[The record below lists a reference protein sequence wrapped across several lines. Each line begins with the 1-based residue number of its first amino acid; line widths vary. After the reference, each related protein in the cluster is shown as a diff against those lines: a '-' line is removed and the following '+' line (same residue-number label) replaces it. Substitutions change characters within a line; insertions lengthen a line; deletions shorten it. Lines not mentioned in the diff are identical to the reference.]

1 MNRITLVNGK
11 KQNKLSITNRL
22 TQFGDGLF
30 ETCLVVNGKMLLAK
44 QHFARLDKGA
54 KRLQITPIER
64 TIWLKDISKAMSAVK
79 FKRAVVKM
87 ILSRGETE
95 RGYGFD
101 DTIEPVRIV
110 IISKAPDLP
119 ADLSLNLC
127 QSGYAY
133 NQLLAEIK
141 HCNRLE
147 QILARRNMIEQEC
160 IMLDPQG
167 QVVSVSQGNIF
178 AVKDGVLLTPGLD
191 ECGIEGTRRQ
201 LVIELANQL
210 NIPVEICTLTMAE
223 LLECDE
229 IFVTNSVMGIMPI
242 RQVNKQIFAEHAI
255 TEKLNNAFKQAL
267 LKRQYSMDLT
277 PKRYFSKFLLP
288 IILGFL
294 LFWLYWANTIN
305 TVKTIIYQVP
315 QGAGVYSLAQD
326 LKRRG
331 LVNSSLFVVWASKLS
346 NADRRLKSGF
356 YDIYPQTS
364 VWQLLTNIK
373 SNQVATRDVSLIEG
387 KTLRDYYQLLRDDQS
402 ITVEDSL
409 AKTLAKTS
417 AKSPYEGQFWPDT
430 YQINYGDSATS
441 ILDRAHV
448 ILERKLTQAW
458 DARDKNHPLKDK
470 HQALILASLIEC
482 ETAVNSEKSKI
493 AGVFLNRLKKN
504 MRLQTD
510 PTVVY
515 ALGEAYTGKLS
526 KQDLWIKSPYNTY
539 RNKGLPP
546 GPISSI
552 GQASLEA
559 AMHPL
564 QTEYLF
570 FVAKKDGT
578 HAFAKTYKQHLNN
591 IKKHLK

>member
-470 HQALILASLIEC
+470 HQALILASLIER

-526 KQDLWIKSPYNTY
+526 KQDLWVKSPYNTY

>member
-11 KQNKLSITNRL
+11 KQSKLSVTNRL

-30 ETCLVVNGKMLLAK
+30 ETCLVVNGKLLLAK
-44 QHFARLDKGA
+44 QHFDRLNKGA
-54 KRLQITPIER
+54 QRLQITPIDQS
-64 TIWLKDISKAMSAVK
+64 IWLKDISKAMSKVK
-79 FKRAVVKM
+79 FDRAVVKM

-110 IISKAPDLP
+110 TISKAPDLP
-119 ADLSLNLC
+119 ADLNLNLC
-127 QSGYAY
+127 KSGYAD

-147 QILARRNMIEQEC
+147 QVLARRQMSAQEC

-167 QVVSVSQGNIF
+167 QIISASQGNIF
-178 AVKDGVLLTPGLD
+178 AVKNGVLLTPGLN

-201 LVIELANQL
+201 LVLELAGQL
-210 NIPVEICTLTMAE
+210 NMSVEVCTLTMAE

-242 RQVNKQIFAEHAI
+242 RQVNEQIFAER
-255 TEKLNNAFKQAL
+255 TTTKKLNNAFKQAI
-267 LKRQYSMDLT
+267 LKRQYSIDLT
-277 PKRYFSKFLLP
+277 SKRYFSKFLSL
-288 IILGFL
+288 IILGLL

-305 TVKTIIYQVP
+305 TVKIITYQVP
-315 QGAGVYSLAQD
+315 QGAGIYSVAQD
-326 LKRRG
+326 LKRHG
-331 LVNSSLFVVWASKLS
+331 LVNSSLFVIWAFKLS
-346 NADRRLKSGF
+346 NADRQLKSGF
-356 YDIYPQTS
+356 YDIHPQTS
-364 VWQLLTNIK
+364 VWQLLADIK
-373 SNQVATRDVSLIEG
+373 SNQVATRNISLIEG
-387 KTLRDYYQLLRDDQS
+387 KTLRDYHQLLRDNQS
-402 ITVEDSL
+402 IAVEDSL
-409 AKTLAKTS
+409 DKTLVKT
-417 AKSPYEGQFWPDT
+417 AVKPPYEGQFWPDT
-430 YQINYGDSATS
+430 YQVNYGDSAVS
-441 ILDRAHV
+441 VLDRAHA
-448 ILERKLTQAW
+448 ILDRKLTQAW
-458 DARDKNHPLKDK
+458 NGRDEKHLLTDK
-470 HQALILASLIEC
+470 YQALTLASLIER
-482 ETAVNSEKSKI
+482 ETAVDAEKAKI
-493 AGVFLNRLKKN
+493 SGVFINRLKKN

-515 ALGEAYTGKLS
+515 ALGEAYTGKLT
-526 KQDLWIKSPYNTY
+526 KQDLWVKSPYNTY

-546 GPISSI
+546 SPISSV

-564 QTEYLF
+564 QTDYLF

-578 HAFAKTYKQHLNN
+578 HAFAKTYKQHLIN

>member
-11 KQNKLSITNRL
+11 KQSKLSINNRL

-30 ETCLVVNGKMLLAK
+30 ETCLVVNGQLLLAQ
-44 QHFARLDKGA
+44 QHFDRLNKGA
-54 KRLQITPIER
+54 QRLQITPIDQS
-64 TIWLKDISKAMSAVK
+64 IWLRDISKAMSKVK
-79 FKRAVVKM
+79 FDRAVVKM

-110 IISKAPDLP
+110 IVSKAPDLP
-119 ADLSLNLC
+119 ADLNLNVC
-127 QSGYAY
+127 KSGYAD

-147 QILARRNMIEQEC
+147 QVLARRNMIAQEC

-178 AVKDGVLLTPGLD
+178 AVKNGVLLTPGLD

-201 LVIELANQL
+201 LVIELAGQL
-210 NIPVEICTLTMAE
+210 GILVEVCTLTMPE

-242 RQVNKQIFAEHAI
+242 RQVNEQIFTERTI
-255 TEKLNNAFKQAL
+255 TEKLNNALKQAL
-267 LKRQYSMDLT
+267 LKRQYSIDLT
-277 PKRYFSKFLLP
+277 SKRYFSEFLLVVLSGL
-288 IILGFL
+288 I

-305 TVKTIIYQVP
+305 TLKTITYQVP
-315 QGAGVYSLAQD
+315 QGAGVYSVAQD
-326 LKRRG
+326 LKHHG
-331 LVNSSLFVVWASKLS
+331 LINSSLFVVWVAKLT
-346 NADRRLKSGF
+346 NADKQLKSGF
-356 YDIYPQTS
+356 YDIHPHTS
-364 VWQLLTNIK
+364 VWQLLSDMK
-373 SNQVATRDVSLIEG
+373 SNQVATRNISLIEG

-402 ITVEDSL
+402 IIVKDSLDKIL
-409 AKTLAKTS
+409 AKTA

-430 YQINYGDSATS
+430 YQINYGDSAVS
-441 ILDRAHV
+441 VLDRAHA

-458 DARDKNHPLKDK
+458 DARDKNHLLTDK
-470 HQALILASLIEC
+470 YQALILASLIER
-482 ETAVNSEKSKI
+482 ETAVNAEKAKI
-493 AGVFLNRLKKN
+493 SGVFINRLKKN

-515 ALGEAYTGKLS
+515 ALGEAYTGKLT
-526 KQDLWIKSPYNTY
+526 KQDLWVKSPYNTY

-578 HAFAKTYKQHLNN
+578 HAFAKTYKQHLTN

>member
-470 HQALILASLIEC
+470 HQALILASLIER

-493 AGVFLNRLKKN
+493 VGVFLNRLKKN

-526 KQDLWIKSPYNTY
+526 KQDLWVKSPYNTY